1 MDEKMLDE
9 ILRQYR
15 EELNELQETRRK
27 NSERHSQMTDEELID
42 ELTSSYKQVL
52 EDASENG
59 VTIGISPVENEEDND
74 EDEE

>member
-15 EELNELQETRRK
+15 EELNELQEVRRK

-74 EDEE
+74 EE